1 MWCCVRWRGGC
12 GRVVEGLGG
21 NEVKPRSK
29 PAILSLIGPGLLVAA
44 TGVGAGDLATASFA
58 GSQLGTAI
66 LWAVVVGAFL
76 KFALTEGLARWQLA
90 TGETLLEGAVHRLG
104 RGVGWL
110 FLPYLLLW
118 SFFVGSA
125 LMSACG
131 VTLHAMIPVFEDPS
145 QGKVVFG
152 MLSSVVGLT
161 LVLTG
166 GYRLFARVMSIS
178 IGVMFVTVLVT
189 AALVWPSTS
198 EVVRGLVLPSI
209 PDLRDGGLTWT
220 VALMGG
226 VGGTLTILCYGY
238 WLREEGRSGA
248 QALRACR
255 IDLGVAY
262 TMTALFGI
270 AMVIIGSTVEIEG
283 SGSNLLVTLAERLA
297 GPLGA
302 PGKWVFLVGALGA
315 VFSSLLGCWQAL
327 PYLFAD
333 VWALARQRPSVDA
346 LEAAIDTRSIPY
358 RAYQLAIA
366 TVPMLGLFFGFRE
379 VQKVYAVVGALFIPM
394 LALILLILNGRRAWV
409 GALKN
414 RGLTVAVLLITLIFF
429 AWIGFARVSV

>member
-1 MWCCVRWRGGC
+1 
-12 GRVVEGLGG
+12 
-21 NEVKPRSK
+21 VKPRSK

-198 EVVRGLVLPSI
+198 EVARGLVLPSI

-409 GALKN
+409 GTLKN

-429 AWIGFARVSV
+429 AWIGFAKISVWS

>member
-1 MWCCVRWRGGC
+1 
-12 GRVVEGLGG
+12 VE
-21 NEVKPRSK
+21 PRTK

-44 TGVGAGDLATASFA
+44 TGVGAGDLATASFT
-58 GSQLGTAI
+58 GSQLGTAV

-76 KFALTEGLARWQLA
+76 KFVMTEGLARWQLA

-118 SFFVGSA
+118 SFLVGSA

-131 VTLHAMIPVFEDPS
+131 VTLHAMIPVFEDAS

-152 MLSSVVGLT
+152 VLSSVVGLA
-161 LVLTG
+161 LVRTG
-166 GYRLFARVMSIS
+166 GYRLFATAMSVC

-189 AALVWPSTS
+189 AALVWPGTI
-198 EVVRGLVLPSI
+198 EVARGLVLPTI
-209 PDLRDGGLTWT
+209 PNLQDGGLTWT

-226 VGGTLTILCYGY
+226 IGGTLTILCYGY
-238 WLREEGRSGA
+238 WIREEGRSGA
-248 QALRACR
+248 QFLRICR
-255 IDLGVAY
+255 IDLGIGYA
-262 TMTALFGI
+262 MTALFGI

-283 SGSNLLVTLAERLA
+283 GGSNLLVALAERLA

-302 PGKWVFLVGALGA
+302 PGKWVFLIGALGA
-315 VFSSLLGCWQAL
+315 VFSSLLGCWQAV

-333 VWALARQRPSVDA
+333 VWALTRKRRSVDA
-346 LEAAIDTRSIPY
+346 LEAAAVDTRSIPY
-358 RAYQLAIA
+358 QAYQLALA
-366 TVPMLGLFFGFRE
+366 TVPMLGLFFSFRE
-379 VQKVYAVVGALFIPM
+379 VQKAYAVGGALFIPM
-394 LALILLILNGRRAWV
+394 LALLLLILNGRRAWV

-414 RGLTVAVLLITLIFF
+414 RGLTVAVLLATLLFF
-429 AWIGFARVSV
+429 AWIGFAKISG